1 VNKKIMRILEQEF
14 PNNPDLKDIVASVSP
29 YMSAKSRAIQVRYFQ
44 LVKQY
49 KDEQ

>member
-1 VNKKIMRILEQEF
+1 MHERIMRILEQEF

-44 LVKQY
+44 LVRQY
-49 KDEQ
+49 NDE